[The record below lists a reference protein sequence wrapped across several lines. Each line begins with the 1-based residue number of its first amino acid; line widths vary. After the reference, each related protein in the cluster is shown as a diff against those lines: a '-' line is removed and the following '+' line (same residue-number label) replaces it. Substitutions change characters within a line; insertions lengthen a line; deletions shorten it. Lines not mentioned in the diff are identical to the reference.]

1 MVFSAAVS
9 AGTLWLAFAVSS
21 TRAQDPAP
29 AVGKGIYTCID
40 ATGKRLT
47 SDRPIPQCIGRDQR
61 LLNSDGSLRQTLPPT
76 MTADERAEQEA
87 REKEEALV
95 RANRQEAVRRDR
107 NLLQRFPNEAAH
119 NKAREAALEEIRKGL
134 RVSEARLAILT
145 KERKPLLDEAEFYVG
160 KSLPPLL
167 KQQLDGNEATTE
179 AQRTLVLN
187 QQAELG
193 RVSSLYDVEFE
204 RLKKLWGGAQPGSL
218 GVLPRPAQP
227 AASAVRKP
235 QP

>member
-1 MVFSAAVS
+1 MRRIVWGWTLGVMVGLGC
-9 AGTLWLAFAVSS
+9 AGAQ
-21 TRAQDPAP
+21 AQDAGPT
-29 AVGKGIYTCID
+29 GKGIYSCVD
-40 ATGKRLT
+40 STGKRLN
-47 SDRPIPQCIGRDQR
+47 SDRPIAQCNDREQIER
-61 LLNSDGSLRQTLPPT
+61 NSDGSIKRRIPPT
-76 MTADERAEQEA
+76 MTPDERAEQEA

-95 RANRQEAVRRDR
+95 RSNRQEAIRRDR

-119 NKAREAALEEIRKGL
+119 NKARDAALEEIRKGL
-134 RVSEARLAILT
+134 RASEARLASLT

-160 KSLPPLL
+160 KPLPPLL

-179 AQRTLVLN
+179 AQRALVLN

-193 RVSSLYDVEFE
+193 RVSSLYDVEAE

-218 GVLPRPAQP
+218 GVLPRP
-227 AASAVRKP
+227 SAPPTSAPRKP